1 VLIRSLMKQE
11 RTVCTVP
18 PDPPNMSIAQAADYA
33 GVVPRTVR
41 NMIKDGR
48 LPAYRCGD
56 RLIRLRRNEVE
67 AAFTRYGSGVES

>member
-1 VLIRSLMKQE
+1 
-11 RTVCTVP
+11 
-18 PDPPNMSIAQAADYA
+18 MSIAQAADYA